1 MLYEDENF
9 SYSSLHHKF
18 ESENF
23 RFPLSTKVSL
33 TQGVKYE
40 KLNFRKS

>member
-23 RFPLSTKVSL
+23 KFPFSTKVSL

>member
-23 RFPLSTKVSL
+23 RFPFF
-33 TQGVKYE
+33 YE
-40 KLNFRKS
+40 N